1 MLAGTSAAALIPG
14 RGTQGNANSNSQN
27 PMFGAD
33 WHRYFNE
40 TYGPDNVTWES
51 VSIQDII
58 NMPSKITDF
67 SPQQIINLAQA
78 NGWSVEPLGKGS
90 LEGIPYE
97 QGGGF
102 SIYSPNGGSEY
113 IQYHPGGHHGE
124 LPYFKV
130 SSGPNGTVK
139 FFIGGNGQ

>member
-1 MLAGTSAAALIPG
+1 MGKCFKI
-14 RGTQGNANSNSQN
+14 
-27 PMFGAD
+27 
-33 WHRYFNE
+33 H
-40 TYGPDNVTWES
+40 
-51 VSIQDII
+51 DII

-113 IQYHPGGHHGE
+113 IQYHPGEGHHGE
-124 LPYFKV
+124 SPYFKV
-130 SSGPNGTVK
+130 SSGPNGTVR